1 MCNLLK
7 TNDMLSEV
15 NNDLYE
21 LCERAATAIIDRVR
35 DMLTGTFAKL
45 PVPESW
51 SSKGLDYVDF
61 LAYRVGS
68 STLEFVGTI
77 RGQAYEGVRLEVSKF
92 TDAERFAMASYF
104 IELREA
110 MAKDEDDPSPEAN
123 QVENPLPADEEII
136 ELILSCWEDELYDR
150 YEDIEHKVTDADAIT
165 MVEGRKPVHC
175 PYCGGRVVPVVYGE
189 PSEEVFDKHARG
201 EVVLGGCCIT
211 GKDPK
216 WECNKCGQWFRRK

>member
-1 MCNLLK
+1 
-7 TNDMLSEV
+7 MLSEV

-92 TDAERFAMASYF
+92 TDAERFALASYF

-110 MAKDEDDPSPEAN
+110 KAKDEDDPSPEAN
-123 QVENPLPADEEII
+123 QVENPLPTDEDII

-150 YEDIEHKVTDADAIT
+150 YEDIEPKVTDADATT
-165 MVEGRKPVHC
+165 MVDGRKPVHC
-175 PYCGGRVVPVVYGE
+175 PYCGGRVVPIVYGE

>member
-1 MCNLLK
+1 
-7 TNDMLSEV
+7 MLSEV

-175 PYCGGRVVPVVYGE
+175 PYCGGRVVPIVYGE

-201 EVVLGGCCIT
+201 EVVQGGCCIT

-216 WECNKCGQWFRRK
+216 WECNKCGQWFGRK

>member
-1 MCNLLK
+1 
-7 TNDMLSEV
+7 MLSEV